1 MIGTFSHVQSH
12 LDSAVGGCGE
22 DIIGMMEVMSHPFNA
37 AGGDEGLQTLAG
49 GGVADAGGVHEIAG
63 GEKWLFDLR
72 HIHGHTLEDLVVG
85 QNRRFAAGL
94 VYTVV

>member
-1 MIGTFSHVQSH
+1 M
-12 LDSAVGGCGE
+12 
-22 DIIGMMEVMSHPFNA
+22 
-37 AGGDEGLQTLAG
+37 
-49 GGVADAGGVHEIAG
+49 ADAGGVHEIAG

-72 HIHGHTLEDLVVG
+72 HIHDHTLEDLVVG

>member
-1 MIGTFSHVQSH
+1 M
-12 LDSAVGGCGE
+12 
-22 DIIGMMEVMSHPFNA
+22 
-37 AGGDEGLQTLAG
+37 
-49 GGVADAGGVHEIAG
+49 ADAGGVHEIAG
-63 GEKWLFDLR
+63 GEKLLFDLR